1 MVLPNNLTTKFD
13 KIECNVLKIHSTNI
27 ELVDEEFRP
36 VKIDKTDKSSI
47 AFYFIALLVQHVALQ
62 A

>member
-1 MVLPNNLTTKFD
+1 MVLPNDLTAKFN
-13 KIECNVLKIHSTNI
+13 KIECNVVKIHSADI
-27 ELVDEEFRP
+27 GLVDEECRP

-47 AFYFIALLVQHVALQ
+47 ASNFIALLVQHVALQ

>member
-1 MVLPNNLTTKFD
+1 MVLPNDLTATFN
-13 KIECNVLKIHSTNI
+13 KIECKVLKIHSTNI
-27 ELVDEEFRP
+27 ELVDEECRP

-47 AFYFIALLVQHVALQ
+47 ASYFIAVLVQLVALQ